1 MSQRDDQHLQGLIGG
16 DGQPTNLDGTPSQL
30 DDMAAAVAARVS
42 QIKAQVPVTVEQKIK
57 DLPLDFIRQCLT
69 HNRVG
74 DAALWVTLF
83 GDTFVW
89 VHEWK
94 KMLVWTGQHWDIDPD
109 NRAAL
114 ASIERVC
121 EVYEQYIIRLKDDA
135 DEDQVKAVRKRCNVL
150 RDRAGRENLLA
161 CAVSIDNPP
170 VISQSRLDAQPYLL
184 PTPTG
189 VVDLRTA
196 ESTAGRQDQYLLNP
210 CVTPWTGADTPC
222 PTFERFL
229 FECMDGDQEM
239 VEFLIRLFGYGLL
252 GKKHLHV
259 WAIFYGPRARNGK
272 DTCMNTL
279 NHVLGQ
285 RLHVR
290 FNTQMLMEQK
300 WERSSSQP
308 EPDLMALR
316 GARIAY
322 CSEASSSMKLNQ
334 AKVKDMTGGGNIT
347 ARGLTDKE
355 MSTWRQN
362 ALLFA
367 LTNYLPKF
375 NTDDDGTLA
384 RTICVEWPIKFVANP
399 TKPWERQID
408 YDMEEKLKAE
418 ASGILA
424 RIVRGARDVLEHGLR
439 IPEKVMKYTREQW
452 DSFDDIGRFL
462 RECCEIEEPPSH
474 GRDYETRI
482 AVSELV
488 KICNWWC
495 KKILGNTFPY
505 KPKGVTQSLEKK
517 GVPTRKSSVMHYIGV
532 AVLPEILAEYNADTG
547 KAEERLW

>member
-1 MSQRDDQHLQGLIGG
+1 MSQRDHEQLQGLVSA
-16 DGQPTNLDGTPSQL
+16 DGQPTSLGGTSSDL
-30 DDMAAAVAARVS
+30 AAMAAAVAARAS

-57 DLPLDFIRQCLT
+57 DLSVDFIRQCLA
-69 HNRVG
+69 HNRIG
-74 DAALWVTLF
+74 DATLWVTLF
-83 GDTFVW
+83 GDKYIW

-94 KMLVWTGQHWDIDPD
+94 KFLIWNGQHWDIDPD
-109 NRAAL
+109 NRSAL
-114 ASIERVC
+114 ADIERVC
-121 EVYEQYIIRLKDDA
+121 EVYEQFIIRLKDDA
-135 DEDQVKAVRKRCNVL
+135 DEDLIKAVRKRCNIL
-150 RDRAGRENLLA
+150 RDRSGRDNLLA
-161 CAVSIDNPP
+161 CVVSIDNPP
-170 VISQSRLDAQPYLL
+170 VISQSNLDAQPYLL

-189 VVDLRTA
+189 VIDLRTA
-196 ESTAGRQDQYLLNP
+196 ECGPGRQDQYLLNP
-210 CVTPWTGADTPC
+210 CPTPWTGADTPC
-222 PTFERFL
+222 PTFDRYL
-229 FECMDGDQEM
+229 TDCQDGDQEM
-239 VEFLIRLFGYGLL
+239 VEFLVRLLGYGLL

-272 DTCMNTL
+272 DTCMNVI

-285 RLHVR
+285 RMHVR
-290 FNTQMLMEQK
+290 INTQMLVEQK

-334 AKVKDMTGGGNIT
+334 AKLKDMSGGGYVT

-355 MSTWRQN
+355 MSTWKQS
-362 ALLFA
+362 ALIIA
-367 LTNYLPKF
+367 LTNYLFKLNP
-375 NTDDDGTLA
+375 DDDGFLA
-384 RTICVEWPIKFVANP
+384 RTLCVEWPIKFVVNP

-424 RIVRGARDVLEHGLR
+424 RLVRGARDVLEHGLR
-439 IPEKVMKYTREQW
+439 IPEKVLAYTREQM

-462 RECCEIEEPPSH
+462 HECCEIEEPPSH

-482 AVSELV
+482 AVSELLA
-488 KICNWWC
+488 ICNWWC
-495 KKILGNTFPY
+495 KKNLGNTFPF
-505 KPKGVTQSLEKK
+505 KPKGFTQSLEKK
-517 GVPTRKSSVMHYIGV
+517 GVSSRKSSIMYYMGV
-532 AVLPEILAEYNADTG
+532 SVQPETMAEYKAETG

>member
-1 MSQRDDQHLQGLIGG
+1 
-16 DGQPTNLDGTPSQL
+16 
-30 DDMAAAVAARVS
+30 
-42 QIKAQVPVTVEQKIK
+42 
-57 DLPLDFIRQCLT
+57 
-69 HNRVG
+69 
-74 DAALWVTLF
+74 
-83 GDTFVW
+83 
-89 VHEWK
+89 
-94 KMLVWTGQHWDIDPD
+94 
-109 NRAAL
+109 
-114 ASIERVC
+114 
-121 EVYEQYIIRLKDDA
+121 
-135 DEDQVKAVRKRCNVL
+135 
-150 RDRAGRENLLA
+150 
-161 CAVSIDNPP
+161 
-170 VISQSRLDAQPYLL
+170 
-184 PTPTG
+184 
-189 VVDLRTA
+189 
-196 ESTAGRQDQYLLNP
+196 
-210 CVTPWTGADTPC
+210 
-222 PTFERFL
+222 
-229 FECMDGDQEM
+229 
-239 VEFLIRLFGYGLL
+239 
-252 GKKHLHV
+252 
-259 WAIFYGPRARNGK
+259 
-272 DTCMNTL
+272 
-279 NHVLGQ
+279 
-285 RLHVR
+285 
-290 FNTQMLMEQK
+290 
-300 WERSSSQP
+300 
-308 EPDLMALR
+308 
-316 GARIAY
+316 
-322 CSEASSSMKLNQ
+322 MKLNQ

-517 GVPTRKSSVMHYIGV
+517 GVPTRKSSVMHYMGV